1 VMRKIVIVAA
11 LVGAAGVAGVAQAA
25 PDGLYAGAGITR
37 AQVTDIFG
45 PNSDLRIDNTSWK
58 AFLGFKAPL
67 IPLGVETE
75 YADLGSNTRNFGF
88 VQGEAD
94 AKAFGAF
101 AVGWLPVPVPFL
113 DVFGKLGVAR
123 WQLNGTTTS
132 PTLFHLDDTGTQFA
146 WGVGVQ
152 VHLQNVAVRVEYENF
167 NISNTNGARLY
178 TLGASYYFL

>member
-1 VMRKIVIVAA
+1 MMRKIVMAAA
-11 LVGAAGVAGVAQAA
+11 LVGAAGVVGVAQAA

-45 PNSDLRIDNTSWK
+45 PSSDLRIDNTSWK

-101 AVGWLPVPVPFL
+101 AVGWLPVPAPFL

-123 WQLNGTTTS
+123 WQLNGRTTS

-152 VHLQNVAVRVEYENF
+152 LHLQNVAVRAEYENF

-178 TLGASYYFL
+178 SVGASYYFL